1 MSHSPERKEKDCLNC
16 GAIVHGR
23 YCHVCG
29 QENKVPLENFWDL
42 VIHFFYDITHFDSK
56 FFDTMKYLLLKPGF
70 LPKEYMSGR
79 RVSYLNPI
87 RMYIF
92 TSAFFFLIFFA
103 FLNPT
108 EAFRSGGSNT
118 LTKSE
123 RDSLLAKTERKI
135 SERGST
141 EQLEQLKVLL
151 NDSSRDIN
159 KDDISRLNG
168 NFRIMGIGDRKY
180 SSLHEY
186 DSIQQQLPA
195 GEKDGWFKRMWAK
208 KELEINEKYK
218 NDPSSSLEKFA
229 DIFLHKLPYLLFIS
243 LPFFALIL
251 KLLYIRHEWYYAE
264 HVIFTVYHYI
274 FSFLLLLFIFGFNA
288 LSDWTGWGVFN
299 LLIGL
304 SFFAWAIYLYK
315 SMKRFYG
322 QGRFKTIIKFLLLNI
337 LAFIC
342 VVFLLTFFVMFSV
355 FQL

>member
-1 MSHSPERKEKDCLNC
+1 
-16 GAIVHGR
+16 
-23 YCHVCG
+23 
-29 QENKVPLENFWDL
+29 
-42 VIHFFYDITHFDSK
+42 
-56 FFDTMKYLLLKPGF
+56 MKYLLLKPGF

-103 FLNPT
+103 FLNLT
-108 EAFRSGGSNT
+108 DAFRSGGSNA
-118 LTKSE
+118 LTKTE

-135 SERGST
+135 IERGST
-141 EQLEQLKVLL
+141 EKLEKLKVLL
-151 NDSSRDIN
+151 NDTSREVN

-180 SSLHEY
+180 TSLHEY

-195 GEKDGWFKRMWAK
+195 SEKDGWFTRMWAK

-218 NDPSSSLEKFA
+218 NDPSSSLEKFT
-229 DIFLHKLPYLLFIS
+229 DIFLHKLPYLLFLS

-274 FSFLLLLFIFGFNA
+274 FSFLLLLFIFGFDA
-288 LSDWTGWGVFN
+288 LSDWTGWGVFD
-299 LLIGL
+299 LMIGL
-304 SFFAWAIYLYK
+304 SFFAWAFYLYK
-315 SMKRFYG
+315 SMRRFYG
-322 QGRFKTIIKFLLLNI
+322 QRRFKTVIKFLLLNI
-337 LAFIC
+337 LAFVCI
-342 VVFLLTFFVMFSV
+342 VFLLIFFVMFSV